1 MGSGDRL
8 KKRIQLWKKA
18 LVHFALCFVM
28 GFFTGF
34 APTSSVS
41 LFTSRNA
48 EALRAKFTDAAAVTN
63 RSLMAELE
71 PLVGSFSSNHDRRQ
85 LIVVTTTRSGDRWQD
100 ALMRRMAGTL
110 RLVQQPLLWVV
121 VQAAS
126 DSDATAEVLRKTG
139 VMYRHLAFKE
149 NLTDAAAEDDHQ
161 RNVAL
166 SHIERHRL
174 AGIVHFA
181 DLSNVY
187 DLQFFQELRNV
198 EVFGAW
204 PMAMVSA
211 NRKRVVVDG
220 PICNSSNVLGW
231 ISEDLSNA
239 KFSLSNLIMK
249 SAETI
254 KAKPPKINISGFAFN
269 SSILWDP
276 ERWGR
281 SINSVPDTSQD
292 SMRFVQEVLLEDE
305 TKMKGIPADCSK
317 IMLWR
322 LHIHESRFR

>member
-1 MGSGDRL
+1 MGSGDRA

-18 LVHFALCFVM
+18 LIHFALCFVM

-41 LFTSRNA
+41 LFTGRDT
-48 EALRAKFTDAAAVTN
+48 EALRDRIADTGDGANPSAGHTAADA
-63 RSLMAELE
+63 
-71 PLVGSFSSNHDRRQ
+71 HRQ
-85 LIVVTTTRSGDRWQD
+85 LIVVTTTSSGDRWRD
-100 ALMRRMAGTL
+100 ALLRRMSDTL
-110 RLVQQPLLWVV
+110 RLVPPPILWIV
-121 VQAAS
+121 VQQVAAA
-126 DSDATAEVLRKTG
+126 DLDGAAEVLRKTG
-139 VMYRHLAFKE
+139 VMYRHLTFKK
-149 NLTDAAAEDDHQ
+149 NFTDAAAAADHQ

-187 DLQFFQELRNV
+187 DLQFFREIRNI
-198 EVFGAW
+198 EAFGAW
-204 PMAMVSA
+204 PMAMMSA

-231 ISEDLSNA
+231 ISEDLSND
-239 KFSLSNLIMK
+239 KFRDLRNLMK
-249 SAETI
+249 SAEP
-254 KAKPPKINISGFAFN
+254 KMKPTKIDISGFAFN

-281 SINSVPDTSQD
+281 RSTSVPDTMSDQD
-292 SMRFVQEVLLEDE
+292 SIKFVQEVVLEDE
-305 TKMKGIPADCSK
+305 NKMMKGIPADCSR
-317 IMLWR
+317 IMLWH
-322 LHIHESRFR
+322 LHSPRSSN